1 MNYSFWEKQKIEQ
14 ASDVTIIGAG
24 IVGLSTALSIR
35 EHHPDISIKIL
46 ERAPHPNGAS
56 TKNAGFSCFGSV
68 SELMDDIRIMGE
80 EACMDVVRMRWNGL
94 QRLRQRVG
102 DAFLNYEAVGGT
114 ELFRKQDAETRDAC
128 LDVVEQC
135 NQLIETYTGLTT
147 CYTIRKNTALSG
159 FEEHSIFNQ
168 YEGLLQ
174 PVHMMQ
180 CLFRQAIANDIGIY
194 YGIEID
200 SLDSSAHIVKTT
212 YGLHI
217 AYKTLMLCTN
227 GFTYRLRPDLAVVP
241 ARNQVLITEPLPHNP
256 LKSGYHVDKG
266 YIYFRE
272 YEGRILLGGGRNTD
286 PAGEE
291 TDAFGNTDAISN
303 YLDTILETIYP
314 GASKKVAWRW
324 SGILGIGNSK
334 QPIIQWIEPGILAGV
349 RLGGMGVA
357 IGSWLGEQLAIEL
370 LKKGL

>member
-14 ASDVTIIGAG
+14 AADVTIIGAG

-35 EHHPDISIKIL
+35 EHHPQTSIKIL

-56 TKNAGFSCFGSV
+56 TKNAGFSCFGSI
-68 SELMDDIRIMGE
+68 SELVEDIQIIGE
-80 EACMDVVRMRWNGL
+80 EACMEVVRMRWDGL

-102 DAFLNYEAVGGT
+102 DASLSYEQVGGT
-114 ELFRKQDAETRDAC
+114 ELFGSDDTDSRDAC
-128 LDVVEQC
+128 LEALRDC
-135 NQLIETYTGLTT
+135 NALIESYTGLKN
-147 CYTIRKNTALSG
+147 CYKIRENQALSG
-159 FEEHSIFNQ
+159 FDSKSIYNQ
-168 YEGLLQ
+168 YEGLLH

-180 CLFRQAIANDIGIY
+180 SLFRQAIADDIGIF
-194 YGIEID
+194 YGIEIG
-200 SLDSSAHIVKTT
+200 SIDSSAHIVKTT
-212 YGLHI
+212 DGLHI
-217 AYKTLMLCTN
+217 AYKTLILCTN
-227 GFTYRLRPDLAVVP
+227 GFTQRLWPDFAVVP

-256 LKSGYHVDKG
+256 LASGYHVDKG

-286 PAGEE
+286 LVGEQ
-291 TDAFGNTDAISN
+291 TDTFGNTDAISN

-324 SGILGIGNSK
+324 SGILGVGATK
-334 QPIIQWIEPGILAGV
+334 QPIIQWVDTDILAGV